1 MPKLPVKSDG
11 YGHTEEIRL
20 GNCVFCNKP
29 EDIAMRFIISIAIV
43 CLIVSPALANS
54 VITDLFLSEYI
65 EGSSNNKALEIFNGT
80 GGAINLGTGA

>member
-1 MPKLPVKSDG
+1 
-11 YGHTEEIRL
+11 
-20 GNCVFCNKP
+20 
-29 EDIAMRFIISIAIV
+29 MRFIISIAIV